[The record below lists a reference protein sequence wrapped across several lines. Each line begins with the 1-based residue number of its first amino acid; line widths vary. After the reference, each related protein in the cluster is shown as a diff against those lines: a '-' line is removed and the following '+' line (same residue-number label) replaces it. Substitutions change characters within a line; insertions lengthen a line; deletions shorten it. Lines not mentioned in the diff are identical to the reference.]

1 MAESTIRVT
10 HEVWETTTPGGV
22 WIMVLDVRNPL
33 MQRPRRI
40 KGKSGTRFKVSSPDR
55 EANHAMH
62 VEPESD
68 PFLNGTFKRV
78 DVPTAEVVEQMPDYN
93 KEQALS
99 DKDLLTFTS
108 SGNAFHA
115 KVKKFTERNVRRML
129 ALAESNSEL
138 VSSAQLTF
146 LTDYIIE
153 NYRPGGAPR
162 DAVLD

>member
-1 MAESTIRVT
+1 
-10 HEVWETTTPGGV
+10 
-22 WIMVLDVRNPL
+22 MVLDVRNPL

-99 DKDLLTFTS
+99 DKDLLVTFTS

-138 VSSAQLTF
+138 VSCWEAFRICSNWFTVTGLAAQAGEESMIAARIHPNCFTSPLLKRT
-146 LTDYIIE
+146 I
-153 NYRPGGAPR
+153 
-162 DAVLD
+162 

>member
-1 MAESTIRVT
+1 
-10 HEVWETTTPGGV
+10 
-22 WIMVLDVRNPL
+22 MVMDVRNPL

-40 KGKSGTRFKVSSPDR
+40 KGKSGTRFKVTSSDR

-62 VEPESD
+62 VEHDSD

-78 DVPTAEVVEQMPDYN
+78 DVPTAEVVEQMPDYDQ
-93 KEQALS
+93 EQTLS
-99 DKDLLTFTS
+99 DKELLVTFTS

-129 ALAESNSEL
+129 ALAEENAEV
-138 VSSAQLTF
+138 VSAAQQAF
-146 LTDYIIE
+146 LTQYIVE